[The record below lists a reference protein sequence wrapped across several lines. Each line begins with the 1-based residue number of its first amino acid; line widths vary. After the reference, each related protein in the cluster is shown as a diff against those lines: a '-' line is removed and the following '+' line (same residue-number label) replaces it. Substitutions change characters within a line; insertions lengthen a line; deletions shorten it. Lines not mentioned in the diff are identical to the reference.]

1 MPNPAP
7 VETPQEYLIELVR
20 GRSPAPERAMLLP
33 NVFSFERQPI
43 PADDKSYSIKL
54 GPRPLTQSAGL
65 VSEEWTF
72 QGRSGEEEREVTF
85 IDQRQSFTRMIA
97 GGVAIFEELLRFL
110 RDYEADKALYKSTYS
125 RNPDKAPSLIV
136 RALKEGLA
144 FYCDE
149 VRIVPLRQVGSSRF
163 TYDYTLTLTTE
174 GEAKAEP
181 YDKLVNNPVK
191 ALPIVD
197 AAAAK
202 ALNKAAMTAPSLL
215 AGATAETGFVESG
228 VDAAAPAGSIARA
241 LERVP
246 GDLAQFRQP
255 VETFARQVAESV
267 ELVERATRAGIGFP
281 RDVAANLAHYAVRAS
296 SSIYRLWDELEIPL
310 RDRARAVKDEL
321 QRAVRAVARSMVR
334 VLGTAGAK
342 LGDPATEQ
350 TTTIASNVQAVS
362 GRAVRVLRLFLGE
375 DLASFA
381 FRVLGDSE
389 RWFEL
394 AALNGMTSAWSLG
407 DGRPLLPG
415 TPILVP
421 VDEGPTTRPDADP
434 SDLYRTDLRWDFR
447 RHDIV
452 VEGDSPTDFA
462 TIAGAKNLRQAMLR
476 RATVPLGRCRVMP
489 RLGIPHGIGRNTSA
503 ERAALLASQVV
514 SQFAG
519 DPRIK
524 AIRDVKIVQLANTFN
539 ARLVAEGISGETL
552 PLSGI
557 STPVE

>member
-1 MPNPAP
+1 
-7 VETPQEYLIELVR
+7 
-20 GRSPAPERAMLLP
+20 MLLP

-43 PADDKSYSIKL
+43 PADDKTYPITL
-54 GPRPLTQSAGL
+54 RRPRPLTQSAGL
-65 VSEEWTF
+65 VSEEWIF

-85 IDQRQSFTRMIA
+85 IDQRQSFTRMVA

-110 RDYEADKALYKSTYS
+110 RDYEADKAKFQSTYS
-125 RNPDKAPSLIV
+125 RDGDRAPSLIV

-144 FYCDE
+144 FYCDD
-149 VRIVPLRQVGSSRF
+149 VRIVPLRQVGSSRLS
-163 TYDYTLTLTTE
+163 YDYTLTLTTE
-174 GEAKAEP
+174 GEVKAEA
-181 YDKLVNNPVK
+181 YAELVNNPVK
-191 ALPIVD
+191 ALPIAETAASGALGR
-197 AAAAK
+197 AAAE
-202 ALNKAAMTAPSLL
+202 PESLL
-215 AGATAETGFVESG
+215 AGSTAQGFVETGADTIAPSG
-228 VDAAAPAGSIARA
+228 SLARA

-255 VETFARQVAESV
+255 VEVFARQVAEATEAV
-267 ELVERATRAGIGFP
+267 EGAVRAGLGFP
-281 RDVAANLAHYAVRAS
+281 RDVASNRAHAAARAS
-296 SSIYRLWDELEIPL
+296 SAVYRTWDELDIPL
-310 RDRARAVKDEL
+310 RDRARAVRDEL
-321 QRAVRAVARSMVR
+321 RRAVKSVERAMMR

-342 LGDPATEQ
+342 LGEPATDQ
-350 TTTIASNVQAVS
+350 TATIQGGVQAVG

-375 DLASFA
+375 DLQSFA
-381 FRVLGDSE
+381 FRVLGSSE
-389 RWFEL
+389 RWVEL
-394 AALNGMTSAWSLG
+394 AELNGMSSAWALG
-407 DGRPLLPG
+407 DGRPLVAG

-421 VDEGPTTRPDADP
+421 VDDGPPTRPDADQ

-447 RHDIV
+447 RHDII

-462 TIAGAKNLRQAMLR
+462 SVAGPKNLRQAMLR

-489 RLGIPHGIGRNTSA
+489 RLGIPHGIGQNTSA

-524 AIRDVKIVQLANTFN
+524 AIRDVQILQLANTFS

-557 STPVE
+557 SVPVE